1 MLAKTRSLEAT
12 QCVLEV
18 PLRYKNVRKQNA
30 QVRND
35 AAQTCLKIFLQLFPP
50 NGKIGA
56 SGPSAQPHVAKD
68 SKPGLVLALTRS
80 LEATKS
86 VLEVPPK

>member
-1 MLAKTRSLEAT
+1 M
-12 QCVLEV
+12 
-18 PLRYKNVRKQNA
+18 
-30 QVRND
+30 
-35 AAQTCLKIFLQLFPP
+35 QLFLP

-56 SGPSAQPHVAKD
+56 SGPSARPHVAKD